1 MHSRHDEGRDLRP
14 WMGWAALAP
23 LFLPLGFSP
32 ALAQESIAPLQD
44 PNGTLTFQIEND
56 IIAGTDRYYTNGAQI
71 SWLSPSS
78 PPSFV
83 TDVGKL
89 GAFLYAPEAQ
99 LRWGFGIGQMIFTPE
114 DTTIAVPDPADRP
127 YAGYL
132 YGSLAFLAYTEEVL
146 NTFELQ
152 LGVVGPSALG
162 KEIQNTVHDL
172 INDNPAM
179 GWDHQLKDEP
189 AVNLTFDRKWRAI
202 SLTGEVTGIG
212 IDVTP
217 NITVAVG
224 NVSTYAA
231 AGLMLRLGQNL
242 RADFGAP
249 RIRPALAGTA
259 FYDKREGFGWY
270 LFGGVSGRVVLRDI
284 FLDGNSFRDGPS
296 VDKRP
301 LVGDLQAGASV
312 FLGATR
318 LTYSYVVRTEE
329 FEGQKSNSAFGALSL
344 SWSF

>member
-1 MHSRHDEGRDLRP
+1 MHSRHDEERGRR
-14 WMGWAALAP
+14 ARTRHAVLAP
-23 LFLPLGFSP
+23 LLLPLCVSP
-32 ALAQESIAPLQD
+32 ALAQESVAPLRD

-56 IIAGTDRYYTNGAQI
+56 TIADTDRYYTNGAQI

-89 GAFLYAPEAQ
+89 GAFLYAPESQ

-114 DTTIAVPDPADRP
+114 DTSIAVPDPADRP

-132 YGSLAFLAYTEEVL
+132 FGSVSFLAYTEEVL

-152 LGVVGPSALG
+152 FGVVGPSALG
-162 KEIQNTVHDL
+162 EQIQNTVHDI
-172 INDNPAM
+172 INDNPAR
-179 GWDHQLKDEP
+179 GWDHQLKDE
-189 AVNLTFDRKWRAI
+189 AAINLTFDRKWRAV
-202 SLTGEVTGIG
+202 SLTGETTGIG

-217 NITVAVG
+217 NVTVAVG

-270 LFGGVSGRVVLRDI
+270 LFGGISGRVVLRDI
-284 FLDGNSFRDGPS
+284 FLDGNTFRDGPS

-301 LVGDLQAGASV
+301 LVGDLQAGAAV

-318 LTYSYVVRTEE
+318 LTYSYVLRSEE
-329 FEGQKSNSAFGALSL
+329 FEGQKNNSAFGALSL